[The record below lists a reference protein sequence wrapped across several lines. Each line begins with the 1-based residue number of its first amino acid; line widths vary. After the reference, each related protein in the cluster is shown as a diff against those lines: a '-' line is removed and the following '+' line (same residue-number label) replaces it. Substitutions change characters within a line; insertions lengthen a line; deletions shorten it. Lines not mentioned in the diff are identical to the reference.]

1 MKKIIALVIAAVT
14 VQLVAAQV
22 KEGKIVFEETIDMH
36 RRIPKENEQMKAM
49 IPQFRTNKF
58 ELTFADNKSLYKAA
72 EEEPDLADQQS
83 AGAGGQGGGVV
94 MRFGNNENIFYKDLS
109 TQTSI
114 EKRNLMEKEFI
125 VQDSIRNISWKL
137 VDGETK
143 TIAGHSCKKA
153 TGKSQMGSDI
163 VAWYA
168 EDISLSSGPAQFGG
182 LPGLILAMDVN
193 NSEFVYNATIIS
205 KDVKK
210 AELKAPTK
218 GKKVSPEEFAKIRKE
233 LMGNGG
239 PIRIV
244 TN

>member
-1 MKKIIALVIAAVT
+1 MKKIIAVLIAAVMI
-14 VQLVAAQV
+14 QLASAQV
-22 KEGKIVFEETIDMH
+22 NEGKIVFEETIDMH

-49 IPQFRTNKF
+49 VPPFRTTKF
-58 ELTFADNKSLYKAA
+58 ELTFGDNKSLYKAA
-72 EEEPDLADQQS
+72 EEEPDLSDQ
-83 AGAGGQGGGVV
+83 QGGGVV
-94 MRFGNNENIFYKDLS
+94 MRFGGSDNIFYKDFT

-114 EKRNLMEKEFI
+114 EKRNLMEKDFI
-125 VQDSIRNISWKL
+125 VEDSIRNISWKL

-153 TGKSQMGSDI
+153 TGKSPLGSDI

-193 NSEFVYNATIIS
+193 HSEFVYTATTIS

-210 AELKAPTK
+210 SELKAPTK
-218 GKKVSPEEFAKIRKE
+218 GKKVTPEEFAKIRKE

>member
-1 MKKIIALVIAAVT
+1 MKKMIAVIIAAVM
-14 VQLVAAQV
+14 VQLAAAQLN
-22 KEGKIVFEETIDMH
+22 EGKIVFEETVDMH

-49 IPQFRTNKF
+49 VPQFRTTKF
-58 ELTFADNKSLYKAA
+58 ELSFAGNRSLYKAA
-72 EEEPDLADQQS
+72 EEEPDLADQQ
-83 AGAGGQGGGVV
+83 QGGGIV
-94 MRFGNNENIFYKDLS
+94 MKFAGNDNIFYKDL
-109 TQTSI
+109 TNQTSV

-125 VQDSIRNISWKL
+125 VEDSIHNLNWKL
-137 VDGETK
+137 IAGETK
-143 TIAGHSCKKA
+143 TIAGHTCKKA
-153 TGKSQMGSDI
+153 TGKSPMGSDI

-193 NSEFVYNATIIS
+193 NSEFVYTATTIS

-210 AELKAPTK
+210 ADIKAPTK
-218 GKKVSPEEFAKIRKE
+218 GKKVSPEEFAKLRKE

-239 PIRIV
+239 PVRIV